1 MTMAVGLPES
11 GWGTTGRD
19 VTRLGHYIYVEAL
32 AGVAAQAADPRLGHL
47 VGELRSPLRVG
58 VAGRAGTGCSTVIRA
73 LRRGAVTVVAAGEAR
88 DVEVDVEVYVFTETL
103 KPEDVAALSGSGPPR
118 VAVLNKADLCGFGGA
133 GPLARAAS
141 RCRTLQAQSGVPT
154 VALAALIAAADVDD
168 DTVAALRVLAA
179 EPADLGSTDRFV
191 AGPHL
196 LSPAVRERLLAE
208 LDLFGIAHGVLAVR
222 RGADRA
228 GVTAELNRVSGAQ
241 EVFAAI
247 ERAAAA
253 LRYRRVAAALPLLA
267 ELSAGPD
274 GARVAELLAGDE
286 VVIARMAAAA
296 DVVAAAGMTV
306 EAADSGPAHLR
317 RAVRWQRYAM
327 GPLSP
332 LHRMCA
338 ADIAR
343 GSLRLWAR
351 DGGAGETLR

>member
-1 MTMAVGLPES
+1 M
-11 GWGTTGRD
+11 
-19 VTRLGHYIYVEAL
+19 TRLGHYIFVEVL
-32 AGVAAQAADPRLGHL
+32 AGVAAQADDPRLGHL

-58 VAGRAGTGCSTVIRA
+58 VLGRAGTGCSTVTRA
-73 LRRGAVTVVAAGEAR
+73 LRRCGVTVVAAGEAR
-88 DVEVDVEVYVFTETL
+88 DVEVYVFTETL

-118 VAVLNKADLCGFGGA
+118 VAILNKADLCGFGGA

-141 RCRTLQAQSGVPT
+141 RCRTLQAQAGVPT
-154 VALAALIAAADVDD
+154 VPLAALIAAADVDD
-168 DTVAALRVLAA
+168 DMVGALQVLASD
-179 EPADLGSTDRFV
+179 PADLGSTDRFV

-208 LDLFGIAHGVLAVR
+208 LDLFGTAHGVLAVR

-228 GVTAELNRVSGAQ
+228 GVTAELHRASGAE
-241 EVFAAI
+241 EVLAAI
-247 ERAAAA
+247 DRAGAA
-253 LRYRRVAAALPLLA
+253 LRYRRVAAAHPLLA

-274 GARVAELLAGDE
+274 GALVAELLAGDE
-286 VVIARMAAAA
+286 AVIARMAAAA
-296 DVVAAAGMTV
+296 DVVTAAGMTV
-306 EAADSGPAHLR
+306 DTGDSRPAHLR
-317 RAVRWQRYAM
+317 RAVQWQRYAA

-351 DGGAGETLR
+351 GGGVPGTPR